1 MIDRLVAWVLPR
13 SLLVDDVLTMR
24 DERDEARRLEAKGHQ
39 RTLRALDAL
48 EAERAKG
55 AELAAL
61 VVDLAATLDALME
74 IEDIED
80 TAPREQAGGGG
91 MGHRNGPQGENR
103 NG

>member
-1 MIDRLVAWVLPR
+1 MIDRLIAWCMPR
-13 SLLVDDVLTMR
+13 AIQVDELLTMR
-24 DERDEARRLEAKGHQ
+24 NERDEARRLEAKGHQ

-61 VVDLAATLDALME
+61 VVDLAATLDALMGV
-74 IEDIED
+74 ED

-91 MGHRNGPQGENR
+91 MGHRNGPTGEP

>member
-1 MIDRLVAWVLPR
+1 VKLTERWVAWCTPKSILIGD
-13 SLLVDDVLTMR
+13 LDDALN
-24 DERDEARRLEAKGHQ
+24 DRDEARRLEAKGHQ

-61 VVDLAATLDALME
+61 VVDLAATLDALMGV
-74 IEDIED
+74 ED

-91 MGHRNGPQGENR
+91 MGHRNGPTGEP